1 MAFGSFILTFEI
13 FAIIHQQFVTDMPGA
28 HIRSLIQ
35 IRLCLVESLQF
46 IKKTIPSI
54 CKPQELVCNF
64 CLLKMLV
71 LRKCRFREE
80 LFSLLANE
88 DFT

>member
-1 MAFGSFILTFEI
+1 MRSQISNLDSSISRQMA
-13 FAIIHQQFVTDMPGA
+13 AIYKQ
-28 HIRSLIQ
+28 
-35 IRLCLVESLQF
+35 
-46 IKKTIPSI
+46 TIPSI

-64 CLLKMLV
+64 YLLKMLV
-71 LRKCRFREE
+71 LPKCRFREE